1 MTREE
6 IREKFDA
13 ITQSARSLL
22 LSITDP
28 YNQKQQL
35 YEVLDLLE
43 IKYKKTNCRNCIL
56 DYFHMAQEELGIIED
71 ASEVSNFNNTE
82 PTEQPATVL
91 KDDSQQV
98 QTVLRYGS
106 PPEVARPLRYV
117 WPRPVSWK
125 GHIINDRTPES
136 VKREFHKTHKGFY
149 IEQAI
154 IPFNETN

>member
-13 ITQSARSLL
+13 IT
-22 LSITDP
+22 DP
-28 YNQKQQL
+28 YNQKQEL

-56 DYFHMAQEELGIIED
+56 DYFHMAAEELGIIED
-71 ASEVSNFNNTE
+71 ASEESNFNNTE
-82 PTEQPATVL
+82 PTEQPSTVL
-91 KDDSQQV
+91 KDDTQQV
-98 QTVLRYGS
+98 QTV
-106 PPEVARPLRYV
+106 LRYV

-154 IPFNETN
+154 IPFKETN

>member
-13 ITQSARSLL
+13 IT
-22 LSITDP
+22 DP
-28 YNQKQQL
+28 YNQKQEL

-56 DYFHMAQEELGIIED
+56 DYFHMAAEELGIIED
-71 ASEVSNFNNTE
+71 ASEESNFNNIE
-82 PTEQPATVL
+82 PTEQTATVL

-98 QTVLRYGS
+98 QTV
-106 PPEVARPLRYV
+106 LRYV

-149 IEQAI
+149 IEQAT
-154 IPFNETN
+154 IPFETK

>member
-6 IREKFDA
+6 IREKLDA
-13 ITQSARSLL
+13 
-22 LSITDP
+22 ITDP

-71 ASEVSNFNNTE
+71 ASEESNFNHIET
-82 PTEQPATVL
+82 TEQPATVL

-98 QTVLRYGS
+98 QTVLRY
-106 PPEVARPLRYV
+106 V
-117 WPRPVSWK
+117 WPRTVKWD
-125 GHIINDRTPES
+125 GHIINDRTPEEI
-136 VKREFHKTHKGFY
+136 KRQFHKTHKGFY

-154 IPFNETN
+154 IPFEETK

>member
-1 MTREE
+1 MTKEE

-13 ITQSARSLL
+13 IT
-22 LSITDP
+22 DP
-28 YNQKQQL
+28 YNQKNEL
-35 YEVLDLLE
+35 YEVLDLLG
-43 IKYKKTNCRNCIL
+43 IKYKKTNCKNCIL

-71 ASEVSNFNNTE
+71 ASEESNFNEWAHEDN
-82 PTEQPATVL
+82 QPSTVL

-98 QTVLRYGS
+98 QTV
-106 PPEVARPLRYV
+106 LRYV

-149 IEQAI
+149 IEQAVI
-154 IPFNETN
+154 QFETK

>member
-13 ITQSARSLL
+13 IT
-22 LSITDP
+22 DP
-28 YNQKQQL
+28 YNQKQEL

-56 DYFHMAQEELGIIED
+56 DYFRIAQEELGIIED
-71 ASEVSNFNNTE
+71 ASEESNFNNIKLTN
-82 PTEQPATVL
+82 EQPATVL
-91 KDDSQQV
+91 K
-98 QTVLRYGS
+98 
-106 PPEVARPLRYV
+106 YV

-125 GHIINDRTPES
+125 GHIINDRTPEL

>member
-28 YNQKQQL
+28 YNQKQEL

-71 ASEVSNFNNTE
+71 ASEVSNFNHTE
-82 PTEQPATVL
+82 PTEQPSTVL
-91 KDDSQQV
+91 K
-98 QTVLRYGS
+98 
-106 PPEVARPLRYV
+106 YV

-149 IEQAI
+149 IEQAT
-154 IPFNETN
+154 IPFETK

>member
-13 ITQSARSLL
+13 IT
-22 LSITDP
+22 DP
-28 YNQKQQL
+28 YNQKQEL

-43 IKYKKTNCRNCIL
+43 IKYKKTTCRNCIL

-71 ASEVSNFNNTE
+71 ASEESNFNYTE
-82 PTEQPATVL
+82 PTTEHPATVL
-91 KDDSQQV
+91 K
-98 QTVLRYGS
+98 
-106 PPEVARPLRYV
+106 YV
-117 WPRPVSWK
+117 WPRPVSWN

-149 IEQAI
+149 IEQAT
-154 IPFNETN
+154 IPFETK

>member
-13 ITQSARSLL
+13 IT
-22 LSITDP
+22 DP
-28 YNQKQQL
+28 YNQKQEL

-56 DYFHMAQEELGIIED
+56 DYFHMAAEELGIIED
-71 ASEVSNFNNTE
+71 ASEESNFNNIE
-82 PTEQPATVL
+82 PSTEQPATVL
-91 KDDSQQV
+91 K
-98 QTVLRYGS
+98 
-106 PPEVARPLRYV
+106 YV

-149 IEQAI
+149 IEQAT
-154 IPFNETN
+154 IPFETK

>member
-1 MTREE
+1 MNREE
-6 IREKFDA
+6 IREKLDA
-13 ITQSARSLL
+13 
-22 LSITDP
+22 ITDP

-71 ASEVSNFNNTE
+71 ASEESNFN
-82 PTEQPATVL
+82 EQPATVL
-91 KDDSQQV
+91 K
-98 QTVLRYGS
+98 
-106 PPEVARPLRYV
+106 YV
-117 WPRPVSWK
+117 WPRTVSWK

-154 IPFNETN
+154 IPFKETN

>member
-13 ITQSARSLL
+13 IT
-22 LSITDP
+22 DP
-28 YNQKQQL
+28 YNQKQEL

-71 ASEVSNFNNTE
+71 ASEESNFNHTE
-82 PTEQPATVL
+82 QTEQPATVL
-91 KDDSQQV
+91 K
-98 QTVLRYGS
+98 YI
-106 PPEVARPLRYV
+106 
-117 WPRPVSWK
+117 WPRTVSWK

-149 IEQAI
+149 IEQAT
-154 IPFNETN
+154 IPFETK